1 MDRDSTRHPGV
12 TYNRGTVRF
21 LSAGLLLLLSV
32 IWGSAYLF
40 IKVTVQGV
48 PPFTLVDGRLLL
60 ASVLLLLVLARSTRP
75 IPRDPRFW
83 MMMTFMGLVNNVI
96 PFSLIT
102 WGQESIPS
110 SLAAI
115 LTSTMPLFT
124 IVIAHAVG
132 RERIT
137 GLRVVGLLLGFAGVV
152 LLIGPDLRDITNAST
167 LGQLA
172 VIGGASG
179 YATATVF
186 ARARL
191 VGIPVVQLAAG
202 QMITG
207 ALIAL
212 PLALVV
218 DRPFDIHPSLKEGL
232 AWAALGLGPSGLAYL
247 IYFWLIQRLTAVQVS
262 VVSYL
267 LPVTAAILGWAVLD
281 ESIGVNTLGGMVL
294 IIGGILA
301 VNLAMRPEVRLPAAV
316 PAVLPRAAI
325 PPAPGRQR

>member
-1 MDRDSTRHPGV
+1 
-12 TYNRGTVRF
+12 
-21 LSAGLLLLLSV
+21 LISAGLLLLLSV

-40 IKVTVQGV
+40 IKVTVEGV

-60 ASVLLLLVLARSTRP
+60 ASLLLAAVLAWSHRP
-75 IPRDPRFW
+75 FPRDGRFW
-83 MMMTFMGLVNNVI
+83 AMMAFMGLVNNVI

-102 WGQESIPS
+102 WGQENIPS

-124 IVIAHAVG
+124 IVIAHVVG
-132 RERIT
+132 MERIT
-137 GLRVVGLLLGFAGVV
+137 GLRVAGLLLGFAGVV
-152 LLIGPDLRDITNAST
+152 LLIGPDLRDITSAST

-186 ARARL
+186 ARSRL
-191 VGIPVVQLAAG
+191 VGIPVAELAAG

-212 PLALVV
+212 PLALAI
-218 DRPFDIHPSLKEGL
+218 DRPFDIRPSLKEGL
-232 AWAALGLGPSGLAYL
+232 AWAVLGLGPSGVAYL

-267 LPVTAAILGWAVLD
+267 LPITAALLGWAVLD
-281 ESIGVNTLGGMVL
+281 EVIGLNTVAGMVL

-301 VNLAMRPEVRLPAAV
+301 VNVGMRPDVRLPAAV
-316 PAVLPRAAI
+316 PVVLKDACD
-325 PPAPGRQR
+325 PPDSEGRR